1 MPANT
6 SMQGTYI
13 PQYTQVPGT
22 NISVEVGSS
31 CAALT
36 QSGGLNPSC
45 KTVVV
50 VLIILTIYCFPAFR
64 TAPSNSP
71 LPSRRPRNTQ
81 ATPTSITS
89 EEVAVVGDHLPC
101 LCLCMCVFG
110 GGAALQ
116 TLIKSFILQ
125 RCCQVRLCSRGMSL
139 LIGSLCCGP
148 CARSPPLHP
157 PGECASLRGA
167 DAQESK
173 DNTGQLEKERGLL
186 HRTDKCFLPN
196 SRFTNTKLFCPSP
209 RPWEMEDRNN
219 GHLF

>member
-36 QSGGLNPSC
+36 QSVGLNPSL
-45 KTVVV
+45 KIFLLLLLSV
-50 VLIILTIYCFPAFR
+50 ILTIYCFPAFR

-89 EEVAVVGDHLPC
+89 EEVAVVGDRLPRCMFVLVCVWGRCGSANTNQIFHTATLLPSETLQQRNVASDWLPVLWSLCQVASPPPPHLPTPRR
-101 LCLCMCVFG
+101 VREPP
-110 GGAALQ
+110 
-116 TLIKSFILQ
+116 
-125 RCCQVRLCSRGMSL
+125 RC
-139 LIGSLCCGP
+139 
-148 CARSPPLHP
+148 
-157 PGECASLRGA
+157 
-167 DAQESK
+167 
-173 DNTGQLEKERGLL
+173 
-186 HRTDKCFLPN
+186 
-196 SRFTNTKLFCPSP
+196 
-209 RPWEMEDRNN
+209 
-219 GHLF
+219 